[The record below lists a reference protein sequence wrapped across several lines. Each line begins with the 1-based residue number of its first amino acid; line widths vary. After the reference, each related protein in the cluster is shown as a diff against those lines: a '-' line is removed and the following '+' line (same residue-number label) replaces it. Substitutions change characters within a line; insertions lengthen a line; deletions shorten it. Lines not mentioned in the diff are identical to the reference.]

1 MVETAQH
8 AEGIA
13 DVAVGGAVVGDGGA
27 SGKKRKKGGNRL
39 LSDAMWRA
47 LPSQDTLLGGDEGGF
62 VSLEV
67 LDDPE
72 VMAALYPEHYGEG
85 KGKAA
90 TKGVGKKKSP
100 TGGDAQPVEEEIEG
114 EEGGVGEV
122 AELKKQMAALK
133 AENKRLKM
141 TEKREKRESGKA
153 DAKAAKRADKAQKQA
168 ERQAAEAAEAA
179 EAEAAT
185 DVSAWRDFGLHA
197 RVLAAIAKL
206 GFACPTPVQAE
217 SLLPATRDRRDII
230 GAAQTGS
237 GKTLAFGM
245 PIMHRLLMEAEDRGT
260 VEEEGPAVGKFPAS
274 PLRALILAPTREL
287 AMQVCAHLKVVGLS
301 CGIGVVPIVGGIAPS
316 KQARLLRKRPAV
328 VVATP
333 GRLWDLLKGGD
344 RHLLDMRYL
353 TFLVVDEADRMM
365 QHGQFAELESLLEQI
380 QASQREH
387 VAHQDEQDVPMIPE
401 LEASQA
407 SGDQIASPLRP
418 PQVFVFSATLTLPQD
433 LRKRLR
439 RGTGG
444 AGGNTAHLEA
454 LMDKINFRGRPKVID
469 LTSASRIA
477 DKVHECYA
485 ETTDDE
491 RDAVLYYLLA
501 AHPGRTIIFAN
512 AISSIRRL
520 AALLKLLGL
529 PVAPLHAGMQ
539 QRARLKALDRFTK
552 GDSTIL
558 LATDVAARGLDVKD
572 VKCVIHYQLP
582 ASVDIYVHR
591 SGRTARADAE
601 GVAICLVVPKEKG
614 RFMALQSALNRDMP
628 PEFPVDTRLMPQARE
643 RVRLAMRLDDLERR
657 QKKAKTEL
665 DWATRTANELDIEV
679 DSSGRGGDEDDE
691 AMEER
696 RGRKRKKIGGKVAEK
711 ATRPSAGKKGLL
723 TDSEAQTAAQLS
735 RELKALLGQPLLP
748 KFNKSFFTGAG
759 AAAAEAAAMPDAAPM
774 DSALKLASA
783 RAEPAASSKAAGK
796 AAKQAQAQ
804 KKKPTKTADIRA
816 AAIQK
821 ALAARQAK
829 KGGRKMVVIPQT
841 FGRDASRPDALATL
855 KRHIDT
861 TG

>member
-13 DVAVGGAVVGDGGA
+13 DVAVGGAVVGDGVA

-100 TGGDAQPVEEEIEG
+100 TGGDAQPGEEEIEG

-206 GFACPTPVQAE
+206 GFACPTPV
-217 SLLPATRDRRDII
+217 
-230 GAAQTGS
+230 QTGS

-418 PQVFVFSATLTLPQD
+418 PQVFVFSATLTLPQ
-433 LRKRLR
+433 
-439 RGTGG
+439 
-444 AGGNTAHLEA
+444 
-454 LMDKINFRGRPKVID
+454 
-469 LTSASRIA
+469 
-477 DKVHECYA
+477 
-485 ETTDDE
+485 
-491 RDAVLYYLLA
+491 
-501 AHPGRTIIFAN
+501 
-512 AISSIRRL
+512 
-520 AALLKLLGL
+520 
-529 PVAPLHAGMQ
+529 
-539 QRARLKALDRFTK
+539 
-552 GDSTIL
+552 
-558 LATDVAARGLDVKD
+558 
-572 VKCVIHYQLP
+572 
-582 ASVDIYVHR
+582 
-591 SGRTARADAE
+591 
-601 GVAICLVVPKEKG
+601 
-614 RFMALQSALNRDMP
+614 
-628 PEFPVDTRLMPQARE
+628 
-643 RVRLAMRLDDLERR
+643 
-657 QKKAKTEL
+657 
-665 DWATRTANELDIEV
+665 
-679 DSSGRGGDEDDE
+679 
-691 AMEER
+691 
-696 RGRKRKKIGGKVAEK
+696 
-711 ATRPSAGKKGLL
+711 
-723 TDSEAQTAAQLS
+723 
-735 RELKALLGQPLLP
+735 
-748 KFNKSFFTGAG
+748 
-759 AAAAEAAAMPDAAPM
+759 
-774 DSALKLASA
+774 LAS
-783 RAEPAASSKAAGK
+783 
-796 AAKQAQAQ
+796 
-804 KKKPTKTADIRA
+804 
-816 AAIQK
+816 
-821 ALAARQAK
+821 
-829 KGGRKMVVIPQT
+829 
-841 FGRDASRPDALATL
+841 
-855 KRHIDT
+855 
-861 TG
+861 